1 MKRVI
6 VIILIFL
13 FLSASSMWAESPN
26 PLVRM
31 ETNHGVITLEL
42 DPQAAPQTVKNF
54 IHYVQD
60 GFYNDTIFH
69 RVIKGFM
76 IQGGGLTANMQKKK
90 TLAPIPNE
98 AYNGLENRRG
108 TIAMARTMDPHSA
121 TSQFFINTVDNHF
134 LDHKG
139 KSPKGWGYCVFGKVV
154 DGMDVVDAIERSPTT
169 VKAGRRDVPSTPVII
184 KRAAL
189 EKKKKPIQQRQK
201 SEKGN
206 VLK

>member
-13 FLSASSMWAESPN
+13 FLSANSMWAESPN

-42 DPQAAPQTVKNF
+42 HPQEAPQTVKNF
-54 IHYVQD
+54 IQCVQD
-60 GFYNDTIFH
+60 GFYDGTIFH

-76 IQGGGLTANMQKKK
+76 IQGGGLTADMQKKK

-98 AYNGLENRRG
+98 ADSGLKNRRG
-108 TIAMARTMDPHSA
+108 TIAMARTMNPHSA
-121 TSQFFINTVDNHF
+121 TSQFFINTVDNPF

-139 KSPKGWGYCVFGKVV
+139 KNPKGWGYCVFGKVV
-154 DGMDVVDAIERSPTT
+154 GGMDVVDAIERLSTT
-169 VKAGRRDVPSTPVII
+169 VKTGRRDVPITPVII
-184 KRAAL
+184 KKAAL
-189 EKKKKPIQQRQK
+189 ETKKKSIQ
-201 SEKGN
+201 
-206 VLK
+206 

>member
-13 FLSASSMWAESPN
+13 FLSANSIWAESPN

-42 DPQAAPQTVKNF
+42 HPQEAPQTVKNF
-54 IHYVQD
+54 IQYVQD
-60 GFYNDTIFH
+60 GFYNGTIFH

-90 TLAPIPNE
+90 TLTPIPNE
-98 AYNGLENRRG
+98 ADSGLKNRRG
-108 TIAMARTMDPHSA
+108 TIAMARTMNPHSA
-121 TSQFFINTVDNHF
+121 TAQFFINTVDNPF

-139 KSPKGWGYCVFGKVV
+139 KNPKGWGYCVFGKVV
-154 DGMDVVDAIERSPTT
+154 DGMDVVDAIERLSTT
-169 VKAGRRDVPSTPVII
+169 VKAGRRDVPIAPVMIQ
-184 KRAAL
+184 RAAL
-189 EKKKKPIQQRQK
+189 EEKKKPIQQR
-201 SEKGN
+201 
-206 VLK
+206 

>member
-13 FLSASSMWAESPN
+13 FLSANSIWAESPN

-42 DPQAAPQTVKNF
+42 HPQAAPQTVKNF
-54 IHYVQD
+54 IQYVQD
-60 GFYNDTIFH
+60 GFYNGTIFH

-98 AYNGLENRRG
+98 ADSGLKNRRG
-108 TIAMARTMDPHSA
+108 TIAMARTMNPHSA
-121 TSQFFINTVDNHF
+121 TSQFFINTVDNPF

-139 KSPKGWGYCVFGKVV
+139 KNPKGWGYCVFGEVV
-154 DGMDVVDAIERSPTT
+154 DGMNVVDAIEMLSTT
-169 VKAGRRDVPSTPVII
+169 VKTGRRDVPITPVII
-184 KRAAL
+184 KRATL
-189 EKKKKPIQQRQK
+189 EKKKKPIQQR
-201 SEKGN
+201 
-206 VLK
+206 

>member
-1 MKRVI
+1 MKRII
-6 VIILIFL
+6 VVILIFL
-13 FLSASSMWAESPN
+13 FLSANSIWAESPN

-42 DPQAAPQTVKNF
+42 HPQAAPQTVKNF
-54 IHYVQD
+54 IQYVQD
-60 GFYNDTIFH
+60 GFYNGTIFH

-98 AYNGLENRRG
+98 ADSGLKNRRG
-108 TIAMARTMDPHSA
+108 TIAMARTMNPHSA
-121 TSQFFINTVDNHF
+121 TSQFFINTVDNPF

-139 KSPKGWGYCVFGKVV
+139 KNPKGWGYCVFGKVV
-154 DGMDVVDAIERSPTT
+154 DGMDVVDAIERVSTT
-169 VKAGRRDVPSTPVII
+169 VKTGRRDVPITPVII

-189 EKKKKPIQQRQK
+189 EKKK
-201 SEKGN
+201 
-206 VLK
+206 

>member
-1 MKRVI
+1 VKRVI
-6 VIILIFL
+6 VVILIFL
-13 FLSASSMWAESPN
+13 FLSANSIWAESPN

-42 DPQAAPQTVKNF
+42 HPQATPQTVKNF
-54 IHYVQD
+54 IQYVQD

-98 AYNGLENRRG
+98 ADSGLKNRRG
-108 TIAMARTMDPHSA
+108 TIAMARTMNPHSA
-121 TSQFFINTVDNHF
+121 TSQFFINTVDNPF

-139 KSPKGWGYCVFGKVV
+139 KNPKGWGYCVFGEVV
-154 DGMDVVDAIERSPTT
+154 DGMNVVDAIEMLSTT
-169 VKAGRRDVPSTPVII
+169 VKTGRRDVPITPVII
-184 KRAAL
+184 KRATL
-189 EKKKKPIQQRQK
+189 EKKKKPIQQR
-201 SEKGN
+201 
-206 VLK
+206 